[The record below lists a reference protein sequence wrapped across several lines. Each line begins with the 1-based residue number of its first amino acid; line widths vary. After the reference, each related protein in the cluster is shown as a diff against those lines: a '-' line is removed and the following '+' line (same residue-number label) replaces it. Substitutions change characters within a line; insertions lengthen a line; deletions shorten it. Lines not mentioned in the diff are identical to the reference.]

1 MGVLTMTDYER
12 ALEHYQSLDPTLFDV
27 LDRFEVCQNHSSEDE
42 QYEISLEIRLRSLE
56 NEEDDLR
63 RLRLSF
69 SGVRN
74 LKVDFQGF
82 MHFPLIN
89 IRSIRHYQWE
99 KLNYEVEDAENNTF
113 SFVCKDFEA
122 FLEKEDKLI

>member
-1 MGVLTMTDYER
+1 MTDYER
-12 ALEHYQSLDPTLFDV
+12 ALEHYRSLEPTLFDV
-27 LDRFEVCQNHSSEDE
+27 LDRFEVRQPHKSEDE

-63 RLRLSF
+63 RLRLIF
-69 SGVRN
+69 YGVRN

-82 MHFPLIN
+82 THFSLIN

-122 FLEKEDKLI
+122 HLEKEDKVNMN